1 MIIGTDSKRQDSYMH
16 AADSQ
21 TKQLSD
27 ESHAEFN
34 SQVDALLVRAHCL
47 AAFVTLLIAVL
58 FGILVSLQFVFP
70 DSLGAF
76 PSWGRMRF
84 AHTQGIMLGW
94 LGNAFL
100 AFMYHAVPVL
110 SGRPVSSRALGIW
123 LFAIWNFAVM
133 IPGWILVLSGFS
145 QPLEWAEFPLSVDIV
160 IVIAFLLTAV
170 QFLPGFFKQG
180 FENLYVSSWYIIGGL
195 VFTLLSFPMG
205 NIVPEL
211 VPGAAGAAFS
221 GLWIHDAV
229 GLFVTPMAL
238 AILYYVVPA
247 STGKPI
253 YSHFLSMLGFWGLFF
268 LYPLNG
274 IHHYIYSAIPM
285 AAQLTAIL
293 ASFLLGLVVII
304 VVSNLML
311 SQRGFGLIPKNIP
324 LRFASMG
331 VVFYLVVSLQGSM
344 QAAMSVSSLVHFT
357 DFIIGHSHMAML
369 GFATFAGI
377 AGIIHAWQRLPGVSL
392 DAKILDWSYYL
403 LVFGIWLMVL
413 DLTVA
418 GFVQGT
424 MWLDA
429 TPWIDSVRASSPYW
443 IVRSLCAIPIT
454 IGFGL
459 LFYGL
464 LSSHKLTFSDNEKSQ
479 SNSPADSGDIVSV
492 GFSPALRMS
501 YISAFV
507 CGIGFFVLSVSM
519 LGVIPLQALRDETA
533 LLAPVASLALS
544 PAEERGRVIY
554 AREGCAYC
562 HTQQVRYTESDMR
575 RFGAPSLA
583 WEGRLDIPHMLG
595 TRRIGPDLA
604 RTHGTRTSQ
613 WHLAHL
619 YAPQIVVPQSVMPG
633 YPELFEGSADRPG
646 REALDLLAYI
656 DSLGREREL
665 AWPEGDEMARR
676 VTDDERA
683 LMSLTVEALN
693 THPARTQP
701 RGSAPLLTGSDGSE
715 LGMPLFLANCSG
727 CHGESGKGDGPA
739 SGLLSPPPVDFS
751 EHLYRRDLLADI
763 LWNGVHGTSMPAWRD
778 LSLAKLGALAD
789 VIGTFSEVEANV
801 ISGPLLADGE
811 RVYMTHCAECHGDN
825 GDGNGFASQN
835 LPIPIMPTDFTRERL
850 SEEAAMRALRE
861 GAAGTSMAPWGD
873 RLSNQ
878 DMAAVVQYIRSLYQG
893 SQALASIDNR
903 ARILVSQS
911 ILLQRQIGDD

>member
-1 MIIGTDSKRQDSYMH
+1 MHPTDSH
-16 AADSQ
+16 
-21 TKQLSD
+21 TKQSSV

-34 SQVDALLVRAHCL
+34 PQVESLLVRAHSL
-47 AAFVTLLIAVL
+47 AAFATLLIAVC

-70 DSLGAF
+70 ESLGAF
-76 PSWGRMRF
+76 PSWGRMRY

-110 SGRPVSSRALGIW
+110 SGRPVTSRTLGLC

-145 QPLEWAEFPLSVDIV
+145 QPLEWAEFPLPVDVV
-160 IVIAFLLTAV
+160 IVAGFILAAV

-285 AAQLTAIL
+285 AAQLTAIV

-311 SQRGFGLIPKNIP
+311 SQRGFGLIPKNIA

-344 QAAMSVSSLVHFT
+344 QADMSFSSLVHFT
-357 DFIIGHSHMAML
+357 DFIIGHSHLAML

-377 AGIIHAWQRLPGVSL
+377 AGIIHAWQRLPGFSL

-413 DLTVA
+413 DLTLA
-418 GFVQGT
+418 GFVQGAL
-424 MWLDA
+424 WQDA
-429 TPWIDSVRASSPYW
+429 APWIDSVRASAPYW
-443 IVRSLCAIPIT
+443 AVRSLSAIPVT
-454 IGFGL
+454 LGFGL

-464 LSSHKLTFSDNEKSQ
+464 LSSRTASATDQAVSTSGNEQNQSDTTAKGAIGSI
-479 SNSPADSGDIVSV
+479 GL
-492 GFSPALRMS
+492 SPALRMS
-501 YISAFV
+501 YVAAFV
-507 CGIGFFVLSVSM
+507 CGIGFFVLSVSI
-519 LGVIPLQALRDETA
+519 LGVIPLQSLQDETA
-533 LLAPVASLALS
+533 LLAPTASLALS
-544 PAEERGRVIY
+544 PAQERGRVIY

-583 WEGRLDIPHMLG
+583 WEGRQDTPHMLG

-604 RTHGTRTSQ
+604 RASGTRTDQ

-619 YAPQIVVPQSVMPG
+619 YAPRTVVPLSVMPG

-656 DSLGREREL
+656 ESLGREREL
-665 AWPEGDEMARR
+665 AWPEGDERARAL
-676 VTDDERA
+676 TDDERA
-683 LMSLTVEALN
+683 LMSLTAEVLNAHPGRTRPLGLAPAL
-693 THPARTQP
+693 PSGELQ
-701 RGSAPLLTGSDGSE
+701 GSDNSG
-715 LGMPLFLANCSG
+715 LGMQLFRDNCSG
-727 CHGESGKGDGPA
+727 CHGDSGEGDGPA
-739 SGLLSPPPVDFS
+739 SSLLSPPPVAFT
-751 EHLYRRDLLADI
+751 EHRYRRDLLAEI
-763 LWNGVHGTSMPAWRD
+763 LWNGIHGASMPAWRD
-778 LSLAKLGALAD
+778 LPLEELAALAD
-789 VIGTFSEVEANV
+789 VVDSFSLVDAA
-801 ISGPLLADGE
+801 STTSTLLAAGQS
-811 RVYMTHCAECHGDN
+811 VYETNCAECHGDD
-825 GDGNGFASQN
+825 GGGNGFAAQN

-850 SEEAAMRALRE
+850 SEAAALRALRE
-861 GAAGTSMAPWGD
+861 GVAGTSMAPWGD
-873 RLSNQ
+873 RLNAQ
-878 DMAAVVQYIRSLYQG
+878 EMAAAVHYVRSLY
-893 SQALASIDNR
+893 R
-903 ARILVSQS
+903 E
-911 ILLQRQIGDD
+911 QIGDD